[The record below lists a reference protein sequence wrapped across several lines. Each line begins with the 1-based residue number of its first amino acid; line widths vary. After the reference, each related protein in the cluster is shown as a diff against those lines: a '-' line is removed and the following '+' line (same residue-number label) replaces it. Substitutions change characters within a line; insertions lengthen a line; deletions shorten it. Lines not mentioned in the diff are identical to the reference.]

1 MMSNQAA
8 YNDFMIDLQNLADL
22 NKIDLHFDQYTYA
35 TYFYRGFKP
44 QCVINDIKD
53 DEQSRPQ
60 FNPVEE

>member
-1 MMSNQAA
+1 MINQTA
-8 YNDFMIDLQNLADL
+8 YDDFMIDLQNLAAL
-22 NKIDLHFDQYTYA
+22 NKIDLHFDQYTYD

-60 FNPVEE
+60 INPVEEG